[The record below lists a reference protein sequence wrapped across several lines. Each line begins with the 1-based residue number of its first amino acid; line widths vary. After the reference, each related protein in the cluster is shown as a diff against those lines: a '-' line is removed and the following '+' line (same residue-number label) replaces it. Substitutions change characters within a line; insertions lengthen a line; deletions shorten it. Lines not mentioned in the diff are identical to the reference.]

1 MEILDIRYQNR
12 YKNRYKYNT
21 KMSNKDYLLS
31 YEKFNLY

>member
-12 YKNRYKYNT
+12 YKNRYT